1 MTPTPDDEGTGLP
14 GLRSW
19 GRVYWVVIGVF
30 AAWVALLTALTRA
43 FS

>member
-1 MTPTPDDEGTGLP
+1 MTPPPDDERTRLP

-30 AAWVALLTALTRA
+30 AAWVALLTILTRA